1 MLRALIVIRLS
12 RVTDNTTSPERQLDV
27 CRQLIEQRG
36 YTEIGIAQ
44 DLDLSGSVDP
54 FTRPSLGSWLADR
67 HNEFDTVVC
76 YRVDRLT
83 RSIRHL
89 RQLVDWAED
98 NNILVVSATEPHFDM
113 SSPFAA
119 VLIALLGTVAQME
132 LEAISERSASAARH
146 NIKAGKYRGGTP
158 PWGYLPKQDDTG
170 TWRLVQDPVQVETIN
185 EVVRRVLDGEPLN
198 RIAHD
203 LTRRGILTV
212 KDRIAQTQGREAE
225 GFEWTVNQLKR
236 SLLSSAMLGH
246 AVSGGA
252 TVRNDDG
259 SAVVRAKPILS
270 REVFDRLTVELA
282 GRSKRGEPT
291 KRSTSLLLRVLYCGI
306 CRRPAYRFNGGSRS
320 EIPRYRCSS
329 ATKHAKCGNRIL
341 QLDTIDNGVESIIL
355 GMLGT
360 SEHLERVWDS
370 GSDHSTELTEI
381 NDTLTDLTGLL
392 GSGPYRAG
400 TPQRIRLD
408 ERIKELAA
416 RQAALSAET
425 VKQAGWT
432 LRPTGEKFADWWN
445 RQDTTARNVWLR
457 SYNIRVDFDR
467 EQIRL
472 DLGDISRLTEQLD
485 PSGPVAGWQSVLNKM
500 SEVDVQGLT
509 VAADGEVIFHHKDGR
524 TVSLAEVE
532 ATSF

>member
-1 MLRALIVIRLS
+1 
-12 RVTDNTTSPERQLDV
+12 
-27 CRQLIEQRG
+27 
-36 YTEIGIAQ
+36 
-44 DLDLSGSVDP
+44 
-54 FTRPSLGSWLADR
+54 
-67 HNEFDTVVC
+67 
-76 YRVDRLT
+76 
-83 RSIRHL
+83 
-89 RQLVDWAED
+89 
-98 NNILVVSATEPHFDM
+98 
-113 SSPFAA
+113 
-119 VLIALLGTVAQME
+119 ME

-158 PWGYLPKQDDTG
+158 PWGYLPQQDDTG

-185 EVVRRVLDGEPLN
+185 EVVRRVLDGEPLQ

-212 KDRIAQTQGREAE
+212 KDRIAQTQGREAK
-225 GFEWTVNQLKR
+225 GFEWTPNQLKR
-236 SLLSSAMLGH
+236 SLRSSAMLGH
-246 AVSGGA
+246 AMSGGA
-252 TVRNDDG
+252 TVRNEDG
-259 SAVVRAKPILS
+259 SPVVRAEPILT

-291 KRSTSLLLRVLYCGI
+291 TRSTSLLLRVLYCGI
-306 CRRPAYRFNGGSRS
+306 CHRPAYRFNGGSRS

-341 QLDTIDNGVESIIL
+341 QLDTIDNGVEGVIL

-370 GSDHSTELTEI
+370 GSDHSAELAET

-400 TPQRIRLD
+400 TPQRIRLN

-416 RQAALSAET
+416 RQAALSTDT
-425 VKQAGWT
+425 VKPAGWT
-432 LRPTGEKFADWWN
+432 LRPTGEKFADWWD

-457 SYNIRVDFDR
+457 SYNVRVDFDR

-472 DLGDISRLTEQLD
+472 DLGDLFRLTEHLD
-485 PSGPVAGWQSVLNKM
+485 ASGPVAAWQ
-500 SEVDVQGLT
+500 QALT
-509 VAADGEVIFHHKDGR
+509 AMREHGVAGAEIHGEGIQLH
-524 TVSLAEVE
+524 TN
-532 ATSF
+532 